1 MWTRVLCIYLG
12 VKLLGHM
19 QLSVESFEELLNCFP
34 KQLHYFTIPSAVYE
48 IFNFPN
54 LHHQLFFLSL
64 SLFLPSS
71 HPSGCEW
78 YFAVVLTCIFL
89 IAEDGEHL
97 FMCFLA
103 IYLFSLE
110 KSLLRS
116 FVHILIGLRFCL
128 YPKRNWATPLLSRWT
143 EPSELGF

>member
-1 MWTRVLCIYLG
+1 MWTRTYVYLG

-48 IFNFPN
+48 IFFNFPN
-54 LHHQLFFLSL
+54 LHHQLFFYL
-64 SLFLPSS
+64 SLFLFLLVILVDV
-71 HPSGCEW
+71 SGILLLFW
-78 YFAVVLTCIFL
+78 RAFSWLLRMVNIFSC
-89 IAEDGEHL
+89 AFSHL
-97 FMCFLA
+97 FIF
-103 IYLFSLE
+103 FE